1 MFYNILINFYSQ
13 YKQRIFLEK
22 IHLNLKDN
30 VHFIVILSIYI
41 LMSICFLGFT
51 MTLVVFHAILIATNR
66 TTRQFFKSSNSKS
79 DRNPFKRLI

>member
-1 MFYNILINFYSQ
+1 
-13 YKQRIFLEK
+13 
-22 IHLNLKDN
+22 
-30 VHFIVILSIYI
+30 
-41 LMSICFLGFT
+41 MSICFLGFT